1 MATKAQVR
9 ASDKYDKEHTRSVL
23 LKLNLVHD
31 ADILERLD
39 AAGNKQGYIKE
50 LVRKDI
56 RGDEEV
62 LSLEAIRYLV
72 IPVAKKYG
80 IDKIYVFG
88 SYSRGEQTAG
98 SDVDLMIVGGNYV
111 TYAEFA
117 DLEDAFRTVLQ
128 KAVDVVNYSKVS
140 TDQTRAGKRLREHIE
155 KDKVLVY
162 ERVE

>member
-23 LKLNLVHD
+23 LKLNLVND

-80 IDKIYVFG
+80 IEKIYVFG

-117 DLEDAFRTVLQ
+117 NLEEAFRAVLQ

-140 TDQTRAGKRLREHIE
+140 ADQTRAGRRLREHIE
-155 KDKVLVY
+155 RDKVLVY